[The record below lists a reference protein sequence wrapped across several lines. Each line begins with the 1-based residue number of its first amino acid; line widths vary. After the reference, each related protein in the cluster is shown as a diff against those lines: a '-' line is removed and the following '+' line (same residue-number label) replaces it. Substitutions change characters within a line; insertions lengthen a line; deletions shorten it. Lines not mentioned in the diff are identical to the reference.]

1 MILLNQGGNIVND
14 KLFYNCNL
22 RKSYN
27 NWEKDAAFLVKD
39 GRIVATG
46 DKSSLLATWGDLPKI
61 NLNGKT
67 VTAGFN
73 DSHLHL
79 YQLGKDIQ
87 ALDLSDIKTLNELQ
101 AKLSNWAETTDD
113 NFLRAIR
120 LHDQNLPGGK
130 LPDRDI
136 LDSLVADR
144 PLVITR
150 ACYHAVSLN
159 SKALQLAGINKETE
173 APESGRIGRFK
184 DGRPNGRL
192 YDSAIKLFENSL
204 PEPEPESIADT
215 IASAGEKL
223 IAEGITSIG
232 TDDLTAV
239 NRPDLMLAA
248 YNMLIKSENNSPR
261 LWLQQRV
268 NSVKEI
274 RWLQENSCQ
283 TKNGDFWVLHG
294 PLKIMLDGSLGA
306 KTAALSRPY
315 SGSNSNYGD
324 LLLSEDKLIT
334 LLNTAARHNFTAAI
348 HVIGDR
354 ALDTAL
360 NAMERA
366 SENGFKINESL
377 LIHCQITREEQLARL
392 GKLKM
397 NLAIQ
402 PAFVATDWSFVED
415 YIEKELVR
423 NSYAWKSLINSGACL
438 AGSSDAPIEPTNPLW
453 GIQTAITRQ
462 DKEAKPAA
470 GWRPAEKLELD
481 RAWDLFTRAG
491 AVLSGESH
499 YKGNLKP
506 GQLADFVVLSENP
519 CNIPAEKISNL
530 EIEATYQHG
539 VKVYSASSS
548 I

>member
-1 MILLNQGGNIVND
+1 MHD
-14 KLFYNCNL
+14 RLFYNCNL

-27 NWEKDAAFLVKD
+27 NWENNAAFLVKN

-46 DKSSLLATWGDLPKI
+46 DKNSLLAKWGDLPKVD
-61 NLNGKT
+61 LNGQT

-87 ALDLSDIKTLNELQ
+87 ALDLSDIETFNQLKVVISE
-101 AKLSNWAETTDD
+101 WAENKNTD
-113 NFLRAIR
+113 NTRLLRAIR
-120 LHDQNLPGGK
+120 LHDQNLPDGK
-130 LPDRDI
+130 LPDRNM
-136 LDSLVADR
+136 LDSIINDR

-150 ACYHAVSLN
+150 ACYHAAALN
-159 SKALQLAGINKETE
+159 SKALQLAEINKETE

-184 DGRPNGRL
+184 DGRPDGRL
-192 YDSAIKLFENSL
+192 YDSAIKLLENNL
-204 PEPEPESIADT
+204 PEPDLEKITDT
-215 IASAGEKL
+215 LASAGKKL

-232 TDDLTAV
+232 TDDLTAI

-248 YNMLIKSENNSPR
+248 YNKLIESNHHSSR

-268 NSVKEI
+268 NSIKEI
-274 RWLQENSCQ
+274 GWLKENSCQ
-283 TKNGDFWVLHG
+283 TGKGDYWKLHG

-306 KTAALSRPY
+306 KTAALSSPY
-315 SGSNSNYGD
+315 SESNSNYGD
-324 LLLSEDKLIT
+324 LLLSENKLIK
-334 LLNTAARHNFTAAI
+334 LLNTAASYNFTAAI

-360 NAMERA
+360 NAMEKT
-366 SENGFKINESL
+366 SKNGFNINESL
-377 LIHCQITREEQLARL
+377 LIHCQITRKEQLSRL
-392 GKLKM
+392 GRLKM

-415 YIEKELVR
+415 YVEANLAR

-462 DKEAKPAA
+462 DKKARPNN
-470 GWRPAEKLELD
+470 GWRPAEKLKLD

-491 AVLSGESH
+491 AVLSGEGH

-519 CNIPAEKISNL
+519 FNIPAESISEL

-539 VKVYSASSS
+539 IKIYSASSS